1 MIGFHPHHGSPQRNL
16 KPRCASLSPGLLL
29 RCSVFRLRLNCLFC
43 GWGDEVRAV
52 PWAILAVGFAVII
65 GLGVLGGP
73 LGFFASAIAGG
84 IFALVLNAWYQ
95 WRHPV

>member
-1 MIGFHPHHGSPQRNL
+1 MSPRAG
-16 KPRCASLSPGLLL
+16 ASLTLL
-29 RCSVFRLRLNCLFC
+29 SVPPKTKLLILWLGR
-43 GWGDEVRAV
+43 DEVRAV

>member
-1 MIGFHPHHGSPQRNL
+1 LLSVPPKTKLLIL
-16 KPRCASLSPGLLL
+16 WPRG
-29 RCSVFRLRLNCLFC
+29 R
-43 GWGDEVRAV
+43 DEVRAV

-84 IFALVLNAWYQ
+84 IFALILNAWYQ